1 MKPFLLSQKFTAL
14 EAPRRRKRHSMRE
27 LQIAQLTYPTGA
39 VDKRGKTFGQSVYR
53 FATSTWSVL
62 NVSSVVLVWGAQRLF
77 YEPGYHFPSALT
89 LQEIIQLS
97 TAFGNACLR
106 LLRLYT

>member
-1 MKPFLLSQKFTAL
+1 MVPGG
-14 EAPRRRKRHSMRE
+14 EKRHSMRE
-27 LQIAQLTYPTGA
+27 LQIVQLTYPTGA
-39 VDKRGKTFGQSVYR
+39 VDKQGKTPGQPVYC

-62 NVSSVVLVWGAQRLF
+62 NVSSVALAGRGRRVF
-77 YEPGYHFPSALT
+77 SKPSYHFPSALT